1 MSYLRS
7 LFALVCVMCSILPAF
22 GQPPGIVL
30 NPGERYVPGSL
41 RDQYGNPVP
50 DYVPPQ
56 NSGFPGSSGVGGVND
71 GTGLSLGVIIYEVN
85 GRVLVERTI
94 PGTPAAGKL
103 FPNDQLVRGAFR
115 DAQNGQ
121 VYRQRIQSIDDVTRL
136 KAYAGPQTRVAMEV
150 YRPTTGYRSFF
161 VTFETDEVVPQV
173 RTRAAAAAA
182 DGSGEVPVT
191 RRRAGAV
198 VPDSTGEA
206 AQLLGGRESSEG
218 DAVPRGSNPT
228 GNSGDS
234 ANDLLNGPGF

>member
-1 MSYLRS
+1 MSYSRRLFVIV
-7 LFALVCVMCSILPAF
+7 FALCCNVPVF

-56 NSGFPGSSGVGGVND
+56 NSRIPSSPGLGPVND

-94 PGTPAAGKL
+94 PGTPASGKL

-121 VYRQRIQSIDDVTRL
+121 VYRQFIQSIDDVTRL

-191 RRRAGAV
+191 RRRAGAI

-218 DAVPRGSNPT
+218 GPVTREST
-228 GNSGDS
+228 QQGNSGDS